1 MGGKVLHYW
10 CSHNLHLS
18 SLGVHLWVILIIRD
32 STPFLPLLWTMS
44 PLKNLLD
51 TCSVGGL
58 ITLLCST
65 HVNLFYNG
73 YRKAIFYLA
82 PNWST
87 RNKIHCPENSSYPWL
102 SQWSHLFFFH
112 CHSSYVVKNRSI
124 LGLSR
129 KSFGTSCC
137 APTDTREQRSSFSSG
152 LLESP
157 LTCLEGK
164 WKYPFL
170 ALWRT
175 EYVALLQIDF
185 QGNFLSQTSNLHSLI
200 CPWIN
205 AKPQLL
211 KK

>member
-10 CSHNLHLS
+10 CSHYLHLS
-18 SLGVHLWVILIIRD
+18 SLGVHLWVILITRD
-32 STPFLPLLWTMS
+32 FTPFLPLLWTMS

-51 TCSVGGL
+51 TWSVGRL

-87 RNKIHCPENSSYPWL
+87 RNNIPCPENSRYPWL

-112 CHSSYVVKNRSI
+112 HHSSYVVKSHSI
-124 LGLSR
+124 LDLSR
-129 KSFGTSCC
+129 KSVGTSCC
-137 APTDTREQRSSFSSG
+137 APTDTREQRSSFLSG

-164 WKYPFL
+164 WKYPLL
-170 ALWRT
+170 ALWRA
-175 EYVALLQIDF
+175 EYVTLLQIAFPRKFSLPDF
-185 QGNFLSQTSNLHSLI
+185 
-200 CPWIN
+200 
-205 AKPQLL
+205 
-211 KK
+211 